1 MKDMNIDTM
10 IEQHLMNER
19 KELIDKSEWILI
31 SDEPT
36 RKEYVSKD
44 NPNFFRVLAF
54 REGPDGKLS
63 VISESTYFEYCRKEV
78 DL

>member
-1 MKDMNIDTM
+1 MNIDSM
-10 IEQHLMNER
+10 IEEKLMKER
-19 KELIDKSEWILI
+19 EELVKKSEWILI

-44 NPNFFRVLAF
+44 NPNFFRVLVL
-54 REGPDGKLS
+54 REGPDGKPS